1 MACKR
6 KPDSAGSKF
15 GLPMAADL
23 RAEGNAWRGDLSVVV
38 TTVWREKVLNPAK
51 AGFRNRIFYIV
62 VLNKRA
68 KL

>member
-1 MACKR
+1 
-6 KPDSAGSKF
+6 
-15 GLPMAADL
+15 MAAAL